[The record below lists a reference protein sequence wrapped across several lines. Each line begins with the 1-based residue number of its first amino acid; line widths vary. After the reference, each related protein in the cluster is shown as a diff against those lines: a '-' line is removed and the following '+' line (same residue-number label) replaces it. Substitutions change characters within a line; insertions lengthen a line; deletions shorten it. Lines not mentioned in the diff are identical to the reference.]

1 MKTALMDLMDYRF
14 VSAPR
19 ISPDG
24 GACAF
29 LTYRAKAD
37 KSGYDSYVR
46 VISPTSG
53 AALNYVAPMGCGSL
67 AWLGDGSLAVAL
79 AQEGGTG
86 IYALTAQG
94 GCEQWGFLPF
104 AATLEDGLRDGRLLL
119 SATRPLTA
127 EKAAEDGHFTVLDE
141 FPFWYNG
148 RGFISKMRR
157 QLFLMEKDGQPERIS
172 PENMDVAHVA
182 CDADQNRIVYSGAVV
197 DAIRPDWDAVGC
209 YDAAAGRNFLPVDSR
224 RWRVRQVAALNGL
237 PVIVASG
244 ADESYYAAPKVV
256 GVNLQGEETVLAAP
270 GMHIANSVV
279 TDVRYG
285 ASNVVLARG
294 GCLYFVT
301 TEGYGSQ
308 LYRMEA
314 SGHMERLT
322 HGEGMVDGFDVCGSL
337 IVFSGLRDMRLS
349 ELYRLDG
356 GSEVPLTTLNGD
368 VRAPMPEDI
377 HFTNSEGVEVYGLVR
392 RPEVPQEK
400 KCPGVLVIHGG
411 PNGAFGHVF
420 HHEMQT
426 LCDLGY
432 YVFCCNP
439 TGSDGRGEAFGD
451 VSGRWGTVDY
461 DDLMRFTDKVLETYP
476 QIDPARLCVFGGS
489 YGGYMTNWIVGHTDR
504 FRCAATQRSIGDW
517 IVHEYNCD
525 TGYWVTSENFPPN
538 AIVSARAAWDDSPGK
553 YAINCKTPLLF
564 IHSDQD
570 TRCTL
575 PEAMAMYAG
584 AIRAGATV
592 RMCLFHG
599 ENHELSRSGK
609 PSNRVKRL
617 EEITAWM
624 DRYLKEAQA

>member
-29 LTYRAKAD
+29 LTYRAKVD

-86 IYALTAQG
+86 VYALTAQG

-197 DAIRPDWDAVGC
+197 DAVRPDWDAVGC
-209 YDAAAGRNFLPVDSR
+209 YDATAGRNFLPVDSR

-256 GVNLQGEETVLAAP
+256 SVNLQGEETVLAAP

-279 TDVRYG
+279 PDVRYG
-285 ASNVVLARG
+285 ASNVGRARG
-294 GCLYFVT
+294 GGLYFVA
-301 TEGYGSQ
+301 TEG
-308 LYRMEA
+308 
-314 SGHMERLT
+314 
-322 HGEGMVDGFDVCGSL
+322 
-337 IVFSGLRDMRLS
+337 
-349 ELYRLDG
+349 
-356 GSEVPLTTLNGD
+356 
-368 VRAPMPEDI
+368 
-377 HFTNSEGVEVYGLVR
+377 
-392 RPEVPQEK
+392 
-400 KCPGVLVIHGG
+400 
-411 PNGAFGHVF
+411 
-420 HHEMQT
+420 
-426 LCDLGY
+426 
-432 YVFCCNP
+432 
-439 TGSDGRGEAFGD
+439 
-451 VSGRWGTVDY
+451 
-461 DDLMRFTDKVLETYP
+461 
-476 QIDPARLCVFGGS
+476 
-489 YGGYMTNWIVGHTDR
+489 
-504 FRCAATQRSIGDW
+504 
-517 IVHEYNCD
+517 
-525 TGYWVTSENFPPN
+525 
-538 AIVSARAAWDDSPGK
+538 
-553 YAINCKTPLLF
+553 
-564 IHSDQD
+564 
-570 TRCTL
+570 
-575 PEAMAMYAG
+575 
-584 AIRAGATV
+584 
-592 RMCLFHG
+592 
-599 ENHELSRSGK
+599 
-609 PSNRVKRL
+609 
-617 EEITAWM
+617 
-624 DRYLKEAQA
+624 

>member
-182 CDADQNRIVYSGAVV
+182 CDADQNRIVYSGVVV

-209 YDAAAGRNFLPVDSR
+209 YDATAGRNFLPVDSR

-256 GVNLQGEETVLAAP
+256 SVNLQGEETVLAAP

-294 GCLYFVT
+294 DCLYFVA

-314 SGHMERLT
+314 SGRMERLT

-489 YGGYMTNWIVGHTDR
+489 YGGYMTNWIIGHTDR
-504 FRCAATQRSIGDW
+504 FCCAISDRSISNCPSKDVTGDNG
-517 IVHEYNCD
+517 IRFGEMHMKSNVYINPEYM
-525 TGYWVTSENFPPN
+525 
-538 AIVSARAAWDDSPGK
+538 WDRSPLK
-553 YAINCKTPLLF
+553 YAHQVKTPTLF
-564 IHSDQD
+564 IHGDAD
-570 TRCTL
+570 TRCHMSQ
-575 PEAMAMYAG
+575 AMMMFT
-584 AIRAGATV
+584 AIRENGVPA
-592 RMCLFHG
+592 RMAIFKG
-599 ENHELSRSGK
+599 ETHELCRSGK
-609 PSNRVKRL
+609 PRNRLR
-617 EEITAWM
+617 
-624 DRYLKEAQA
+624 RLKEVEQWLAAYCGRD

>member
-256 GVNLQGEETVLAAP
+256 SVNLQGEETVLAAP

-294 GCLYFVT
+294 GCLYFVA

-314 SGHMERLT
+314 SGRMERLT

-476 QIDPARLCVFGGS
+476 QIDPAWLCVFGGS
-489 YGGYMTNWIVGHTDR
+489 YGGYMTNWIIGHTDR
-504 FRCAATQRSIGDW
+504 FCCAISDRSISNCPSKDVTGDNG
-517 IVHEYNCD
+517 IRFGEMHMKSNVYINPEYM
-525 TGYWVTSENFPPN
+525 
-538 AIVSARAAWDDSPGK
+538 WDRSPLK
-553 YAINCKTPLLF
+553 YAHQVKTPTLF
-564 IHSDQD
+564 IHGDAD
-570 TRCTL
+570 TRCHL
-575 PEAMAMYAG
+575 SQAMMMFT
-584 AIRAGATV
+584 AIRENGVPA
-592 RMCLFHG
+592 RMAIFKG
-599 ENHELSRSGK
+599 ETHELCRSGK
-609 PSNRVKRL
+609 PRNRLR
-617 EEITAWM
+617 
-624 DRYLKEAQA
+624 RLKEVEQWLAAYCGRD